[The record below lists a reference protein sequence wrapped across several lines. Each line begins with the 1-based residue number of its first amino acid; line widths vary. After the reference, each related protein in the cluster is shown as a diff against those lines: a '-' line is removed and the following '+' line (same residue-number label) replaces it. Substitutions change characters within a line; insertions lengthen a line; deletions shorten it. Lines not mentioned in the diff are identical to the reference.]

1 MSPFAAPLAST
12 LRVLGRGFAVKTL
25 GAAGIAAVLSL
36 GAVTASAATANPNPT
51 PSAAA
56 GTSKPSTD
64 RRADLRA
71 IRRAIIE
78 SEADVLGITP
88 ETLVKD
94 LKAGQK
100 VSDLA
105 RDKGMTK
112 EQFETKLVADLK
124 PKLETLVE
132 HKVITQAQADKVL
145 DRISKGYVPFWNG
158 IDRGGH
164 HHKK

>member
-1 MSPFAAPLAST
+1 MSPFAA
-12 LRVLGRGFAVKTL
+12 VAVKTL
-25 GAAGIAAVLSL
+25 GAAGIATMLSL
-36 GAVTASAATANPNPT
+36 GAVTASAATSNPKPT

-56 GTSKPSTD
+56 GASKPSTD

-71 IRRAIIE
+71 VRRAIIE

-94 LKAGQK
+94 LKGGQK

-124 PKLETLVE
+124 PKLEALVE
-132 HKVITQAQADKVL
+132 NKVITQPQADKVL

-158 IDRGGH
+158 IDHGGK